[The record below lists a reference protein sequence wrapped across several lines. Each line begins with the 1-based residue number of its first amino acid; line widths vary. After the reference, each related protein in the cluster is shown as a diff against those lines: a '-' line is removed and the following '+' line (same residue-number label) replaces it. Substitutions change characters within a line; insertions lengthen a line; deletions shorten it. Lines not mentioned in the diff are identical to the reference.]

1 MKLAKFLGKYDTVIF
16 DMDGVITSEQNYW
29 NCAALTVWEYLNYNS
44 GQKIN
49 AAECM
54 QNISKIRSRVFS
66 DDELISILKGKGV
79 NSNWDLGYV
88 TVLIAWIC
96 NGKNDWNYFDIV
108 LEYAK

>member
-1 MKLAKFLGKYDTVIF
+1 MLKGVIF

-54 QNISKIRSRVFS
+54 QNISKILRVIFALE
-66 DDELISILKGKGV
+66 DAEVCNILKML
-79 NSNWDLGYV
+79 SNILRILLTIGYLSA
-88 TVLIAWIC
+88 TM
-96 NGKNDWNYFDIV
+96 
-108 LEYAK
+108 

>member
-1 MKLAKFLGKYDTVIF
+1 MKLAKFLDKYDTVIF

-54 QNISKIRSRVFS
+54 QNISKIRSHVFS
-66 DDELISILKGKGV
+66 DDELISVLKGKGV
-79 NSNWDLGYV
+79 NSNWDLGSV
-88 TVLIAWIC
+88 TVL
-96 NGKNDWNYFDIV
+96 
-108 LEYAK
+108 

>member
-1 MKLAKFLGKYDTVIF
+1 MKLAKFLDKYDTVIF

-49 AAECM
+49 ATECM
-54 QNISKIRSRVFS
+54 QNISKIRSHVFS
-66 DDELISILKGKGV
+66 DDEMISVLKGKGV

-96 NGKNDWNYFDIV
+96 NGKTD
-108 LEYAK
+108 

>member
-1 MKLAKFLGKYDTVIF
+1 MKLAKFLDKYDTVIF

-54 QNISKIRSRVFS
+54 QS
-66 DDELISILKGKGV
+66 
-79 NSNWDLGYV
+79 
-88 TVLIAWIC
+88 A
-96 NGKNDWNYFDIV
+96 
-108 LEYAK
+108 